1 MHVKIPII
9 LSLWVILLP
18 FILKIVGKKSLH
30 ETVIVVKLNLPNHIA
45 LFLTSNI
52 FPVKKS
58 KVIVDRWE
66 LLCVCSDLFCDG
78 KKGFA
83 RLFVILLLL

>member
-1 MHVKIPII
+1 MCISI
-9 LSLWVILLP
+9 SLWVILLP
-18 FILKIVGKKSLH
+18 FILKIVGEKSLH
-30 ETVIVVKLNLPNHIA
+30 ETVIVVRLNLPNHIA

-58 KVIVDRWE
+58 KVKVLKIGGNSY
-66 LLCVCSDLFCDG
+66 VCSDLFCDG